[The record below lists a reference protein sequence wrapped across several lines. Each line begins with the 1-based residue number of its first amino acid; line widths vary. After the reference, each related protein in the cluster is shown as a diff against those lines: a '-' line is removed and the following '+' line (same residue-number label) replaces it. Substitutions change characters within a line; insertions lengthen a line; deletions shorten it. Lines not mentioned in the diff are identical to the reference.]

1 MKYLKDF
8 NQYLANLAVMNIKL
22 HNLHWNVQGPEFV
35 QVHNYTE
42 EIYNELFEYF
52 DNVAEHLKKYD
63 LMPDGRMKDY
73 LENATIQEVE
83 SRRFSVP
90 EIRDILEKDLQN
102 LRTQATELRKVSDE
116 EGWFSAVSMFEG
128 HVDSYNKRI
137 WFLKAM
143 LG

>member
-35 QVHNYTE
+35 QVHLYTE
-42 EIYNELFEYF
+42 EVYDELFAYF
-52 DNVAEHLKKYD
+52 DDVAEHLKKYE
-63 LMPDGRMKDY
+63 LMPDARLKDY
-73 LENATIQEVE
+73 LENATIEEIE
-83 SRRFSVP
+83 SRKFSIAEV
-90 EIRDILEKDLQN
+90 RDILLKDLE
-102 LRTQATELRKVSDE
+102 TLRKEATDLRNAADE
-116 EGWFSAVSMFEG
+116 EGWFSAVGMFEDQ
-128 HVDSYNKRI
+128 VDSYNKRI